1 MLNKWKQ
8 KITKFVCFALTCQLF
23 ILTAWA
29 KPDWPSDTGI
39 MAEAGIVMDMDS
51 GAILYGQNIHL
62 TYPPA
67 SITKILTALIVLE
80 NCSLDDTVTFSTTAV
95 NQVEADSG
103 NKISVVAGDQLS
115 VEDCLYSLLLVSC
128 NQAANALAEHTAGSI
143 SAFVDMMNEKL
154 VELGCQESHFENP
167 SGLNGDN
174 QYVSA
179 YDMALIAQAAY
190 DNETMVEI
198 SSATTHKIAPT
209 TQNPDGFTIRG
220 EHRLCVTEDQSSP
233 YYYPEAIAGKTG
245 YLIKAGN
252 TLVTYAVKDNRRL
265 VSVILKGQPRQYFV
279 DGKALLEFGFRSFQN
294 YTVADYES
302 RYVTGNET
310 INLDKGSFQASDL
323 MIDPD
328 SVITLPNGASFE
340 DADISL
346 GALPEVSPDN
356 AVALLTYTYND
367 RVIGTAYLLVKDG
380 VTIDNGNGST
390 GASATTG
397 DGSTNASGS
406 ADTANSSLA
415 TSSNATDSQHTHR
428 SFSIAGVLVTILIVL
443 LVLAVIGI
451 AGWIIYSRKKEAK
464 ALAERRKRR
473 RQRLQRSG
481 DQEEFERLLEE
492 YKNKKK

>member
-23 ILTAWA
+23 VMTAWA

-80 NCSLDDTVTFSTTAV
+80 NCNLDDTVTFSTTAV

-103 NKISVVAGDQLS
+103 NKISVVAGDELS
-115 VEDCLYSLLLVSC
+115 VEDCLYSMLLVSC

-167 SGLNGDN
+167 SGLNGDTQN
-174 QYVSA
+174 VSA

-190 DNETMVEI
+190 NNEKMVEI

-220 EHRLCVTEDQSSP
+220 EHRLCITEDPSSP
-233 YYYPEAIAGKTG
+233 YYYPEAVAGKTG

-279 DGKALLEFGFRSFQN
+279 DGKALLEFGFRAFQN
-294 YTVADYES
+294 LTVADHES
-302 RYVTGNET
+302 RYVSGDET
-310 INLDKGSFQASDL
+310 ISLDKGDFRASDL

-328 SVITLPNGASFE
+328 SVITLPNGAAFE
-340 DADISL
+340 DADLSL
-346 GALPEVSPDN
+346 GAVPEGSPDN
-356 AVALLTYTYND
+356 AVAQLTYTYND
-367 RVIGTAYLLVKDG
+367 RVIGTAYLLAKDG
-380 VTIDNGNGST
+380 VIIGDEETTASTDPSAAPEESDSSTEPAAPQPVRPPVSVKTI
-390 GASATTG
+390 
-397 DGSTNASGS
+397 
-406 ADTANSSLA
+406 L
-415 TSSNATDSQHTHR
+415 
-428 SFSIAGVLVTILIVL
+428 ITILIVL
-443 LVLAVIGI
+443 VVLAVSALI
-451 AGWIIYSRKKEAK
+451 GWIVYNKRKEAK
-464 ALAERRKRR
+464 AREERRERRK
-473 RQRLQRSG
+473 QRLQKYG
-481 DQEEFERLLEE
+481 DQEEFDRLLEE
-492 YKNKKK
+492 YKKRKKESEK

>member
-23 ILTAWA
+23 VLTAWA
-29 KPDWPSDTGI
+29 KTDWPSDTGI
-39 MAEAGIVMDMDS
+39 MAESGIVMDMDS

-62 TYPPA
+62 PYYPA

-80 NCSLDDTVTFSTTAV
+80 NCNLDDTVTFSTTAV

-103 NKISVVAGDQLS
+103 NKISVVAGDELS
-115 VEDCLYSLLLVSC
+115 VEDCLYALLLVSC
-128 NQAANALAEHTAGSI
+128 NQVANALAEHTAGSI
-143 SAFVDMMNEKL
+143 PAFVDMMNEKL
-154 VELGCQESHFENP
+154 AELGCQESHFENP
-167 SGLNGDN
+167 SGLNNDN

-220 EHRLCVTEDQSSP
+220 EHRLCVTEDPSSP
-233 YYYPEAIAGKTG
+233 YYYPEAVAGKTG

-328 SVITLPNGASFE
+328 SVITLPNGATFE

-346 GALPEVSPDN
+346 GALPEISPEN

-367 RVIGTAYLLVKDG
+367 RVIGTAYLLAKDG
-380 VTIDNGNGST
+380 VTIDDDDSSSST
-390 GASATTG
+390 DSA
-397 DGSTNASGS
+397 NAS
-406 ADTANSSLA
+406 ADTSDKNASLA
-415 TSSNATDSQHTHR
+415 TSSNADKSQHSHGN
-428 SFSIAGVLVTILIVL
+428 FSVAGVLITILIVAL
-443 LVLAVIGI
+443 ALAVIGLVS
-451 AGWIIYSRKKEAK
+451 WFIYSKKKEAK
-464 ALAERRKRR
+464 ALAERRERR

-481 DQEEFERLLEE
+481 DEEEFERLLAE

>member
-1 MLNKWKQ
+1 MLNKWKR

-23 ILTAWA
+23 VLTAWA

-62 TYPPA
+62 PYYPA

-80 NCSLDDTVTFSTTAV
+80 NCNLDDTVTFSTTAV

-103 NKISVVAGDQLS
+103 NKISVVAGDELS
-115 VEDCLYSLLLVSC
+115 VEDCLYALLLVSC
-128 NQAANALAEHTAGSI
+128 NQVANALAEHTAGSI

-167 SGLNGDN
+167 SGLNNDD

-198 SSATTHKIAPT
+198 SSSTTHKLAPT
-209 TQNPDGFTIRG
+209 TQNPDGFTIRS
-220 EHRLCVTEDQSSP
+220 EHRLCVTEDPSSP
-233 YYYPEAIAGKTG
+233 YYYPEAVAGKTG

-302 RYVTGNET
+302 RYVTGDEI

-340 DADISL
+340 DAGISL
-346 GALPEVSPDN
+346 GTLPEISPDN
-356 AVALLTYTYND
+356 AVALLTYSYND
-367 RVIGTAYLLVKDG
+367 RVIGTAYLLAKDG
-380 VTIDNGNGST
+380 VTINDD
-390 GASATTG
+390 ASSAGT
-397 DGSTNASGS
+397 DS
-406 ADTANSSLA
+406 ADTSDPADPSGENASLA
-415 TSSNATDSQHTHR
+415 TGSNADKPQRSHG
-428 SFSIAGVLVTILIVL
+428 SFSAAGVLITILIVVL
-443 LVLAVIGI
+443 ALAVIGLVS
-451 AGWIIYSRKKEAK
+451 WFIYSKKKEAK
-464 ALAERRKRR
+464 ALAERRERR

-481 DQEEFERLLEE
+481 DEEEFERLLAE

>member
-8 KITKFVCFALTCQLF
+8 TISKFVCFVLTCQLF
-23 ILTAWA
+23 ILTTWA

-80 NCSLDDTVTFSTTAV
+80 NCNLDDTVTFSTTAV

-115 VEDCLYSLLLVSC
+115 VEDCLYSMLLVSC

-143 SAFVDMMNEKL
+143 PAFVDMMNEKL

-310 INLDKGSFQASDL
+310 INLDKGSFLASDL

-367 RVIGTAYLLVKDG
+367 RMIGTAYLLAKDG
-380 VTIDNGNGST
+380 VTIDNGDSSTDSSSAAGNGST
-390 GASATTG
+390 NTA
-397 DGSTNASGS
+397 DS
-406 ADTANSSLA
+406 ADDAGSSLS
-415 TSSNATDSQHTHR
+415 TSSDASDSQRTHGN
-428 SFSIAGVLVTILIVL
+428 FSIVGVLVTILIVL

-451 AGWIIYSRKKEAK
+451 AGWIVYSRKQEAK
-464 ALAERRKRR
+464 ALAERRERR

-481 DQEEFERLLEE
+481 DEEEFERLLEE

>member
-428 SFSIAGVLVTILIVL
+428 SFSIAGVLVTLLIVL

>member
-1 MLNKWKQ
+1 
-8 KITKFVCFALTCQLF
+8 
-23 ILTAWA
+23 
-29 KPDWPSDTGI
+29 
-39 MAEAGIVMDMDS
+39 
-51 GAILYGQNIHL
+51 
-62 TYPPA
+62 
-67 SITKILTALIVLE
+67 
-80 NCSLDDTVTFSTTAV
+80 
-95 NQVEADSG
+95 
-103 NKISVVAGDQLS
+103 
-115 VEDCLYSLLLVSC
+115 
-128 NQAANALAEHTAGSI
+128 
-143 SAFVDMMNEKL
+143 MMNEKL

-233 YYYPEAIAGKTG
+233 YYYPEAVAGKTG

-380 VTIDNGNGST
+380 VTIDNGDGST

-415 TSSNATDSQHTHR
+415 TSSNATDSQRTHR

>member
-1 MLNKWKQ
+1 MKRLFPFFICLSLILSFTP
-8 KITKFVCFALTCQLF
+8 ITAAAAVPWPTGVSIEADGG
-23 ILTAWA
+23 ILMDA
-29 KPDWPSDTGI
+29 DTG
-39 MAEAGIVMDMDS
+39 S
-51 GAILYGQNIHL
+51 ILYGKNENQA
-62 TYPPA
+62 YYPA

-80 NCSLDDTVTFSTTAV
+80 NCNLDDTVTFSTTAV

-103 NKISVVAGDQLS
+103 NKISVVAGDELS
-115 VEDCLYSLLLVSC
+115 VEDCLYSMLLVSC

-154 VELGCQESHFENP
+154 AQLGCQESHFENP

-190 DNETMVEI
+190 DNETLVEI

-220 EHRLCVTEDQSSP
+220 EHRLCVTEDPSSP

-294 YTVADYES
+294 YTIADYES
-302 RYVTGNET
+302 RYVTGDET
-310 INLDKGSFQASDL
+310 ISLDKGSFRASDL

-328 SVITLPNGASFE
+328 SVVTLPNGASFE

-346 GALPEVSPDN
+346 GALPEISPEN
-356 AVALLTYTYND
+356 AVALLTYSYND
-367 RVIGTAYLLVKDG
+367 RVVGTAYLLAKDG
-380 VTIDNGNGST
+380 VTIDSDDSAADAPSST
-390 GASATTG
+390 DISTPSEPSAG
-397 DGSTNASGS
+397 
-406 ADTANSSLA
+406 ADTDTPRPARSNFSL
-415 TSSNATDSQHTHR
+415 
-428 SFSIAGVLVTILIVL
+428 AGVLVTILIVL
-443 LVLAVIGI
+443 LVLAVISLI
-451 AGWIIYSRKKEAK
+451 SWLIYSKKKEAR
-464 ALAERRKRR
+464 ALAERRERR

-481 DQEEFERLLEE
+481 DEEEFERLLSE
-492 YKNKKK
+492 YKNKTRKK

>member
-8 KITKFVCFALTCQLF
+8 TISKFVCFVLTCQLF
-23 ILTAWA
+23 ILTVWA

-80 NCSLDDTVTFSTTAV
+80 NCNLDDTVTFSTTAV

-115 VEDCLYSLLLVSC
+115 VEDCLYSMLLVSC

-154 VELGCQESHFENP
+154 AELGCQESHFENP

-190 DNETMVEI
+190 DNETLVEI
-198 SSATTHKIAPT
+198 SSATTHRIAPT

-220 EHRLCVTEDQSSP
+220 EHRLCVTEDSSSP

-294 YTVADYES
+294 YTIADCES
-302 RYVTGNET
+302 RYITGDET
-310 INLDKGSFQASDL
+310 IRLDKGSFRASDL
-323 MIDPD
+323 MIGPD

-346 GALPEVSPDN
+346 GALPEISPEN
-356 AVALLTYTYND
+356 AVALLTYSYND
-367 RVIGTAYLLVKDG
+367 RVVGTAYLLAKDG
-380 VTIDNGNGST
+380 VTIDSDDSAADAPSSTDISAPAESSNG
-390 GASATTG
+390 
-397 DGSTNASGS
+397 
-406 ADTANSSLA
+406 ADTDTARPARSHFSL
-415 TSSNATDSQHTHR
+415 
-428 SFSIAGVLVTILIVL
+428 AGVLITIFIVL
-443 LVLAVIGI
+443 LVLAVISLI
-451 AGWIIYSRKKEAK
+451 SWLIYSKKKEAR
-464 ALAERRKRR
+464 ALAERRERR

-481 DQEEFERLLEE
+481 DEEEFERLLSE
-492 YKNKKK
+492 YKNKTRKK

>member
-39 MAEAGIVMDMDS
+39 MAEAGIVMDMNS

-115 VEDCLYSLLLVSC
+115 VEDCLDSMRLVSC

-143 SAFVDMMNEKL
+143 PAFVDMMNEKL

-233 YYYPEAIAGKTG
+233 YYYPEAVAGKTG

-380 VTIDNGNGST
+380 VTIDNGDGST

-415 TSSNATDSQHTHR
+415 TSSNATDSQRTHR

>member
-209 TQNPDGFTIRG
+209 TQNPDGFTIHG

-233 YYYPEAIAGKTG
+233 YYYPEAVAGKTG

-310 INLDKGSFQASDL
+310 INLDNGSFQASDL

-380 VTIDNGNGST
+380 VTIDNGDGST
-390 GASATTG
+390 GTSATTG

-415 TSSNATDSQHTHR
+415 TSSNATDSQRTRR

>member
-1 MLNKWKQ
+1 MRRISYI
-8 KITKFVCFALTCQLF
+8 ITSLIMVFSMAT
-23 ILTAWA
+23 ITAFA
-29 KPDWPSDTGI
+29 KPDWPIDTGI
-39 MAEAGIVMDMDS
+39 QSEAGIVMDMNS

-233 YYYPEAIAGKTG
+233 YYYPEAVAGKTG

-380 VTIDNGNGST
+380 VTIDNGDGST

-415 TSSNATDSQHTHR
+415 TSSNATDSQRTHR

-481 DQEEFERLLEE
+481 DQEEFDRLLEE

>member
-8 KITKFVCFALTCQLF
+8 KIKKFVCFALACQLF
-23 ILTAWA
+23 VTTAWA

-39 MAEAGIVMDMDS
+39 MAESGIVMDMDS

-80 NCSLDDTVTFSTTAV
+80 HCNLQDTVTFSTTAV

-103 NKISVVAGDQLS
+103 NKISVVAGDTLS
-115 VEDCLYSLLLVSC
+115 VEDCLYSMLLVSC

-167 SGLNGDN
+167 SGLNGDS

-190 DNETMVEI
+190 NNEKMVEI
-198 SSATTHKIAPT
+198 SSATTHKIAAT
-209 TQNPDGFTIRG
+209 TNNPDGFTIRG

-233 YYYPEAIAGKTG
+233 YYYPEAVAGKTG

-252 TLVTYAVKDNRRL
+252 TLVTYAVKDDRRL

-294 YTVADYES
+294 LNVADHEN
-302 RYVTGNET
+302 RYVTGDET
-310 INLDKGSFQASDL
+310 INLDKGSFKASDL

-328 SVITLPNGASFE
+328 SVITLPNSATFS

-346 GALPEVSPDN
+346 GALPDDAPDN
-356 AVALLTYTYND
+356 AVAQLTYTYND
-367 RVIGTAYLLVKDG
+367 RVVGTALLLTDK
-380 VTIDNGNGST
+380 VTINEEKPADETTAST
-390 GASATTG
+390 E
-397 DGSTNASGS
+397 
-406 ADTANSSLA
+406 ADHEAVPTA
-415 TSSNATDSQHTHR
+415 TSSNAGASQQSHR
-428 SFSIAGVLVTILIVL
+428 SFSVVGVLITILIVVL
-443 LVLAVIGI
+443 ALAVIGI
-451 AGWIIYSRKKEAK
+451 AGWIIYTKKQEAK
-464 ALAERRKRR
+464 ALAQRRERR
-473 RQRLQRSG
+473 RQRLQNSG
-481 DQEEFERLLEE
+481 DEEEFERLLAE
-492 YKNKKK
+492 YKNKKKE

>member
-1 MLNKWKQ
+1 M
-8 KITKFVCFALTCQLF
+8 
-23 ILTAWA
+23 
-29 KPDWPSDTGI
+29 
-39 MAEAGIVMDMDS
+39 
-51 GAILYGQNIHL
+51 
-62 TYPPA
+62 
-67 SITKILTALIVLE
+67 
-80 NCSLDDTVTFSTTAV
+80 
-95 NQVEADSG
+95 
-103 NKISVVAGDQLS
+103 
-115 VEDCLYSLLLVSC
+115 SC

>member
-1 MLNKWKQ
+1 MRRISYI
-8 KITKFVCFALTCQLF
+8 ITSLIMVFSMAT
-23 ILTAWA
+23 ITAFA
-29 KPDWPSDTGI
+29 KPDWPIDTGI
-39 MAEAGIVMDMDS
+39 QSEAGIVMDMDS

-233 YYYPEAIAGKTG
+233 YYYPEAVAGKTG

-380 VTIDNGNGST
+380 VTIDNGDGST

-415 TSSNATDSQHTHR
+415 TSSNATDSQRTHR

-451 AGWIIYSRKKEAK
+451 TGWIIYSRKKEAK

-481 DQEEFERLLEE
+481 DQEEFDRLLEE

>member
-1 MLNKWKQ
+1 
-8 KITKFVCFALTCQLF
+8 
-23 ILTAWA
+23 
-29 KPDWPSDTGI
+29 

-80 NCSLDDTVTFSTTAV
+80 NCNLDDTVTFSTTAV

-115 VEDCLYSLLLVSC
+115 VEDCLYSMLLVSC

-143 SAFVDMMNEKL
+143 SAFVNMMNEKL
-154 VELGCQESHFENP
+154 AQLGCQESHFENP

-190 DNETMVEI
+190 DNETLVEI

-220 EHRLCVTEDQSSP
+220 EHRLCVTEDPSSP
-233 YYYPEAIAGKTG
+233 YYYPEAVAGKTG

-265 VSVILKGQPRQYFV
+265 ISVILKGQPRQYFV
-279 DGKALLEFGFRSFQN
+279 DGKALLEFGFRSFQD

-328 SVITLPNGASFE
+328 SVITLPNSASFE
-340 DADISL
+340 DADITL
-346 GALPEVSPDN
+346 GALPEISPDN
-356 AVALLTYTYND
+356 AVALLTYSYND
-367 RVIGTAYLLVKDG
+367 RTIGTAYLLAKDG
-380 VTIDNGNGST
+380 VTIDGNDS
-390 GASATTG
+390 ASEAATTAFVY
-397 DGSTNASGS
+397 DLYFCLSM
-406 ADTANSSLA
+406 
-415 TSSNATDSQHTHR
+415 
-428 SFSIAGVLVTILIVL
+428 V
-443 LVLAVIGI
+443 
-451 AGWIIYSRKKEAK
+451 
-464 ALAERRKRR
+464 
-473 RQRLQRSG
+473 
-481 DQEEFERLLEE
+481 
-492 YKNKKK
+492 

>member
-80 NCSLDDTVTFSTTAV
+80 NCSLDDTVTCSTTAV

-233 YYYPEAIAGKTG
+233 YYYPEAVAGKTG

-356 AVALLTYTYND
+356 AVALLTYTYNN

-380 VTIDNGNGST
+380 VTIDNGDGST

-415 TSSNATDSQHTHR
+415 TSSNATDSQRTHR

-451 AGWIIYSRKKEAK
+451 AGWIIYSKKKEAK

>member
-8 KITKFVCFALTCQLF
+8 KILKFVSFVLTCQLF

-62 TYPPA
+62 AYPPA

-80 NCSLDDTVTFSTTAV
+80 NCNPDDTVTFSTTAV

-115 VEDCLYSLLLVSC
+115 VEDCLYSMLLVSC

-167 SGLNGDN
+167 SGLNGDS

-190 DNETMVEI
+190 NNEKLVEI

-220 EHRLCVTEDQSSP
+220 EHRLCITEDPSSP
-233 YYYPEAIAGKTG
+233 YYYPEAVAGKTG

-294 YTVADYES
+294 YNVADFES
-302 RYVTGNET
+302 RYVTGDET
-310 INLDKGSFQASDL
+310 ISLDKGDFTASDL

-328 SVITLPNGASFE
+328 SVITLPNEASFT

-346 GALPEVSPDN
+346 GALPEGSPDR

-367 RVIGTAYLLVKDG
+367 RVVGTAYLMTKND
-380 VTIDNGNGST
+380 VTIE
-390 GASATTG
+390 
-397 DGSTNASGS
+397 
-406 ADTANSSLA
+406 DTAADSSDTAVSDTSAAVDASEEDPSLA
-415 TSSNATDSQHTHR
+415 TDSNAAGSQPMHFG
-428 SFSIAGVLVTILIVL
+428 FSIAGVLITILIVVL
-443 LVLAVIGI
+443 ILAVTGLT
-451 AGWIIYSRKKEAK
+451 GWLIYTKRKEAK
-464 ALAERRKRR
+464 ALEER
-473 RQRLQRSG
+473 RQRRRERLKRSG
-481 DQEEFERLLEE
+481 DEEEFEKLLTE

>member
-310 INLDKGSFQASDL
+310 INLDKGSFQVSDL

-380 VTIDNGNGST
+380 VTIDNGDGST

-415 TSSNATDSQHTHR
+415 TSSNATDSQRTHR

>member
-1 MLNKWKQ
+1 M
-8 KITKFVCFALTCQLF
+8 
-23 ILTAWA
+23 TAWA

-80 NCSLDDTVTFSTTAV
+80 NCNLDDTVTFSTTAV

-103 NKISVVAGDQLS
+103 NKISVVAGDELS
-115 VEDCLYSLLLVSC
+115 VEDCLYSMLLVSC

-167 SGLNGDN
+167 SGLNGDT

-190 DNETMVEI
+190 NNEKMVEI

-220 EHRLCVTEDQSSP
+220 EHRLCVTEDPSSP
-233 YYYPEAIAGKTG
+233 YYYPEAVAGKTG

-279 DGKALLEFGFRSFQN
+279 DGKALLEFGFRAFQN
-294 YTVADYES
+294 LTIADHES
-302 RYVTGNET
+302 RYVSGDET
-310 INLDKGSFQASDL
+310 ISLDKGDFRASDL

-328 SVITLPNGASFE
+328 SVITLPNGAAFE
-340 DADISL
+340 DADLAL
-346 GALPEVSPDN
+346 GAVPEGSPDN

-367 RVIGTAYLLVKDG
+367 RVIGTAYLLAKDG
-380 VTIDNGNGST
+380 VIIGDEETTASID
-390 GASATTG
+390 ASAAPEES
-397 DGSTNASGS
+397 DSSTEPASPQPVRPPVS
-406 ADTANSSLA
+406 VKTIL
-415 TSSNATDSQHTHR
+415 
-428 SFSIAGVLVTILIVL
+428 ITILIVL
-443 LVLAVIGI
+443 VVLALAALI
-451 AGWIIYSRKKEAK
+451 GWIIYNKRKEAK
-464 ALAERRKRR
+464 AREERRERRK
-473 RQRLQRSG
+473 QRLQKYG
-481 DQEEFERLLEE
+481 DQEEFDRLLEE
-492 YKNKKK
+492 YKNRKKESEK

>member
-1 MLNKWKQ
+1 MLNKWKR

-23 ILTAWA
+23 VLTAWA

-62 TYPPA
+62 AYLPA
-67 SITKILTALIVLE
+67 SITKILTALVVLE
-80 NCSLDDTVTFSTTAV
+80 NCNLDDTVTFSTTAV

-115 VEDCLYSLLLVSC
+115 VEDCLYSMLLVSC

-154 VELGCQESHFENP
+154 VELGCRESHFENP

-190 DNETMVEI
+190 NNETMVKI

-209 TQNPDGFTIRG
+209 TQNPDGFTLRG
-220 EHRLCVTEDQSSP
+220 EHRLCVTEDPSSP
-233 YYYPEAIAGKTG
+233 YYYPEAVAGKTG

-265 VSVILKGQPRQYFV
+265 VSVILKGQPKQYFV
-279 DGKALLEFGFRSFQN
+279 DGKNLLEFGFRSFQN
-294 YTVADYES
+294 YTVADHEN

-310 INLDKGSFQASDL
+310 IDLDKGSFEASDL
-323 MIDPD
+323 MVDPD
-328 SVITLPNGASFE
+328 SVITLPNGASFD
-340 DADISL
+340 DADITL
-346 GALPEVSPDN
+346 GALPESSPDN
-356 AVALLTYTYND
+356 AVALLTYRYND
-367 RVIGTAYLLVKDG
+367 RVIGTAYLLAKDG
-380 VTIDNGNGST
+380 VTIDNGENS
-390 GASATTG
+390 
-397 DGSTNASGS
+397 S
-406 ADTANSSLA
+406 ADTDAVNTSASTDTSDKNASLA
-415 TSSNATDSQHTHR
+415 TDSNAGKPQR
-428 SFSIAGVLVTILIVL
+428 SHGNFSAAKILITALIVL
-443 LVLAVIGI
+443 LALAVIGLT
-451 AGWIIYSRKKEAK
+451 GWFIYSKKKEAK
-464 ALAERRKRR
+464 ALAERRERR
-473 RQRLQRSG
+473 RQRLQNSG
-481 DQEEFERLLEE
+481 DEKEFERLLAE

>member
-103 NKISVVAGDQLS
+103 NKISVLAGDQLS

-209 TQNPDGFTIRG
+209 AQNPDGFTLHG

-233 YYYPEAIAGKTG
+233 YYYPEAVAGKTG

-380 VTIDNGNGST
+380 VTIDNGDGST

-415 TSSNATDSQHTHR
+415 TSSNATDSQRTHR

-443 LVLAVIGI
+443 LILAVIGI